1 MAHKGNIKG
10 TRKDLLLQ
18 RRWIVPT
25 LQSAPT
31 TSTWAW
37 NDNGITVYFRI
48 GNQVRV
54 EDAEQSSGY
63 QFWKLYDIK
72 PNGDRIWAPINSCA
86 VALHIFK
93 VIENNYDSPKH
104 ATGAII
110 TISCDTDDRNLTF
123 AWNGQNVE
131 YVLKPNST
139 YTVTPG
145 SVPYYQTPSSFTI
158 QTGSSDAGTYTHQ
171 IIYNHQRENV
181 NIRLSKTNDTDITSV
196 VVSTISK
203 RGTLTQKSLST
214 TAIHFT
220 SFGYIPFGTSY
231 YIKLAGSTFCWSGT
245 LFGAYETTL
254 REASS
259 STYVISLP
267 FTDDRID
274 VVFKHTTSNGEVFFD
289 PEDVV
294 GYENKNIQIIFIA
307 TSGSTYEGDEIKE
320 NLCPHSYGSPYLN
333 RITAISSDPRNT
345 ASLQYNVSKYLLP
358 GNYVIK
364 CATDF
369 AVTTNAY
376 HNMGSY
382 TKIQNQFYQLQSPV
396 TKEVTENDN
405 VIEFTWKL
413 IYCYLSA
420 QSRDVLTSTIRVRR
434 TDSGTTYDVTKN
446 ASDGFAGIGMVS
458 VPGTYRLSFADIP
471 YTYRG
476 IGTKRTCEDTYITL
490 DPATTSKRYTVTG
503 NHYVYGRSYMCHL
516 SGCSVSGNTATIS
529 TYMDEFDLQGFGT
542 SCKVNGA
549 GEYGQHP
556 FTDSFYNVTEDP
568 DHTIGNSY
576 LYAIN
581 VTYDLRSDSGK
592 SSFSRNFYIH
602 YGDINGTF
610 NQPTNAYTRIADTM
624 LTIDYDTNAY
634 FACFI
639 RKVQVANSRVNVSW
653 VKTDENGYDYVCYV
667 EAPSSDY
674 NKTIYQRTN
683 NLF

>member
-54 EDAEQSSGY
+54 EDTEQSSGY

-203 RGTLTQKSLST
+203 KGTLTRKSLST

-231 YIKLAGSTFCWSGT
+231 YIRLAGSTFCWSGT

-320 NLCPHSYGSPYLN
+320 NLCPHSYGSPYLS

-345 ASLQYNVSKYLLP
+345 ASLQYNISKYLLP

-364 CATDF
+364 CTSDF
-369 AVTTNAY
+369 AVTSNTY
-376 HNMGSY
+376 YNMGSY
-382 TKIQNQFYQLQSPV
+382 TKIQNQFYQLQSPI

-420 QSRDVLTSTIRVRR
+420 QSRDILTSTIRVRK
-434 TDSGTTYDVTKN
+434 TNSGATYDVTKN
-446 ASDGFAGIGMVS
+446 ASDGFANIGMVD
-458 VPGTYRLSFADIP
+458 VPGNYRVQFADIP

-476 IGTKRTCEDTYITL
+476 VDTVRTCEDSIISL
-490 DPATTSKRYTVTG
+490 DPNTTSKRYKVIS
-503 NHYVYGRSYMCHL
+503 NEYYYGRTYKCMATSA
-516 SGCSVSGNTATIS
+516 SVNSNVSFTVNTEVL
-529 TYMDEFDLQGFGT
+529 EFDLNGYGT
-542 SCKVNGA
+542 SCRIKGP
-549 GEYGQHP
+549 GEYGSYKWNNPHHY
-556 FTDSFYNVTEDP
+556 DYP
-568 DHTIGNSY
+568 DIFDAFIYINAKCEHTTSTGGKVKTTYEFKIGLS
-576 LYAIN
+576 
-581 VTYDLRSDSGK
+581 
-592 SSFSRNFYIH
+592 
-602 YGDINGTF
+602 DINGVWDSVAQVYSRISSKTF
-610 NQPTNAYTRIADTM
+610 TV
-624 LTIDYDTNAY
+624 DYSGNNLYVDCIIKEITVSP
-634 FACFI
+634 
-639 RKVQVANSRVNVSW
+639 KHVNWAHVN
-653 VKTDENGYDYVCYV
+653 TDEFGYKYRC
-667 EAPSSDY
+667 
-674 NKTIYQRTN
+674 TIMNDQSNVILYQA
-683 NLF
+683 

>member
-48 GNQVRV
+48 GEQVRV

-63 QFWKLYDIK
+63 QFWKLYDIRA
-72 PNGDRIWAPINSCA
+72 NGDRIWAPINSCA
-86 VALHIFK
+86 VAVHTFHFLETSYNSAK
-93 VIENNYDSPKH
+93 SAK
-104 ATGAII
+104 GALIQI
-110 TISCDTDDRNLTF
+110 TCDNDERDLSFT
-123 AWNGQNVE
+123 WNGQDVS

-139 YTVTPG
+139 YMVTVGT
-145 SVPYYQTPSSFTI
+145 VQYYTQRPASFTI
-158 QTGSSDAGTYTHQ
+158 ITGNSDSGTITHIIRYTHQREGVYVRLSKMNDSDISAVNVSIQQKSGATNSANISTTGSSYT
-171 IIYNHQRENV
+171 
-181 NIRLSKTNDTDITSV
+181 L
-196 VVSTISK
+196 
-203 RGTLTQKSLST
+203 L
-214 TAIHFT
+214 
-220 SFGYIPFGTSY
+220 GYVLYSYQY
-231 YIKLAGSTFCWSGT
+231 YIRVAGSTFCWSGT

-259 STYVISLP
+259 STYFISLP

-320 NLCPHSYGSPYLN
+320 NLCPHGYGSPYLS

-376 HNMGSY
+376 YNMGSY
-382 TKIQNQFYQLQSPV
+382 TKIQNQFYQLQSPI

-413 IYCYLSA
+413 IYCYLKA
-420 QSRDVLTSTIRVRR
+420 RSRDYQAATVSIRR
-434 TDSGTTYDVTKN
+434 TDSGATFDKTV
-446 ASDGFAGIGMVS
+446 SISQLDGIGVIGMVS

-476 IGTKRTCEDTYITL
+476 ISTKRTCKDTYITL

-503 NHYVYGRSYMCHL
+503 NPYYYPRTYECNVSFVLALGNQFIV
-516 SGCSVSGNTATIS
+516 SVAW
-529 TYMDEFDLQGFGT
+529 DEFDKEGYGT
-542 SCKVNGA
+542 SCKVNGN
-549 GEYGQHP
+549 GEFGQYKFRNPDVLYWPNNEEFIALDVSYVLTSSYGTYNMSKTLYISWEDTNGQFDSSNNVYSRVASKP
-556 FTDSFYNVTEDP
+556 FTIEYDTSSYSKCVIRSIKISNRSSVYYNV
-568 DHTIGNSY
+568 H
-576 LYAIN
+576 
-581 VTYDLRSDSGK
+581 
-592 SSFSRNFYIH
+592 
-602 YGDINGTF
+602 
-610 NQPTNAYTRIADTM
+610 
-624 LTIDYDTNAY
+624 
-634 FACFI
+634 
-639 RKVQVANSRVNVSW
+639 
-653 VKTDENGYDYVCYV
+653 TDEFGYEYKCYLL
-667 EAPSSDY
+667 
-674 NKTIYQRTN
+674 NKQQGVTLYEN
-683 NLF
+683 NSL